1 LRNIFLSQISEEK
14 LEKLN
19 SGEPIDLYPKWAGW
33 YLRKPFFDTIDYIIP
48 INVMSNIKAP
58 VLIIHGDKDDLMPVE
73 MSIKAYET
81 IRGLN
86 ERNELYI
93 VKGGDHVFSKKE
105 HTMEVIRKTI
115 EWLNSLNLNSGQ

>member
-1 LRNIFLSQISEEK
+1 
-14 LEKLN
+14 
-19 SGEPIDLYPKWAGW
+19 
-33 YLRKPFFDTIDYIIP
+33 
-48 INVMSNIKAP
+48 MSNIKAP
-58 VLIIHGDKDDLMPVE
+58 VLIIYGDKDDLMPVE